1 MTISV
6 LEEPEMNKTEE
17 VYMDIKTEYDKMAQ
31 LILEADDAVAIIPL
45 LNRDEWD
52 VYSAIVKLYEA
63 GHNVV
68 TDGLEIP
75 TTGITLQMIYETIT
89 GEHDST
95 LTDDDAQKLLDA
107 IEKVFDYDA
116 AIKSKNGSITGK
128 MLNGSLFLCRHSNH
142 GAIIPEKTFIQLCA
156 EPLLLID

>member
-1 MTISV
+1 MMDIDGSGYADRNTAWKRRIRQHGKV
-6 LEEPEMNKTEE
+6 E

-75 TTGITLQMIYETIT
+75 TRV
-89 GEHDST
+89 
-95 LTDDDAQKLLDA
+95 LLC
-107 IEKVFDYDA
+107 K
-116 AIKSKNGSITGK
+116 
-128 MLNGSLFLCRHSNH
+128 
-142 GAIIPEKTFIQLCA
+142 
-156 EPLLLID
+156 